1 MNEKHFNA
9 FYLMKLFEGLD
20 YIEQCELIGQLEK
33 SREQRFKRKCLEEYN
48 MHLVHYPSR
57 NDDKNALEGSPNV
70 PGKGGK

>member
-1 MNEKHFNA
+1 
-9 FYLMKLFEGLD
+9 MKLFEELELD
-20 YIEQCELIGQLEK
+20 TQYQLMGEIEGILHTQ
-33 SREQRFKRKCLEEYN
+33 FKKKCLEEYS